1 MLRGEGNPSYKN
13 DSDNFG
19 LLFFNMHFG
28 VTQRAIFRADSEFAT
43 YLTWSIATIN
53 FETVPGKRKM
63 KTFLRRLLI
72 LRMMPNFSAIII
84 INIKVY
90 YYNN

>member
-43 YLTWSIATIN
+43 YLT
-53 FETVPGKRKM
+53 
-63 KTFLRRLLI
+63 
-72 LRMMPNFSAIII
+72 
-84 INIKVY
+84 
-90 YYNN
+90 